1 MSWRQGLKHD
11 AAAVMELARDGD
23 AGTLRN
29 RLGEPVDVEPEY
41 VYPLLKG
48 ADLAGP
54 PRRPRLA
61 VIVTQAKIG
70 QDTRRLEAT
79 APRLWAYLRA
89 HDAAFAGRRSSIYR
103 GQPPFAM
110 FGVGPYSFSPYKV
123 AVSGLHKA
131 PSFRAV
137 GPDGGRPVMLDDTG
151 YFLPCRSPEQAAMLA
166 ALLNDPEALG
176 LVGAL
181 TFRDAK
187 RPITKALLQRIDL
200 SALAA
205 RVDRDA
211 LIARA
216 EGELGR
222 LRDGSGSRDVVTS
235 TPVP

>member
-11 AAAVMELARDGD
+11 AAAVMELARDGNS
-23 AGTLRN
+23 GTLRN
-29 RLGEPVDVEPEY
+29 RLGEDVDVEPES

-48 ADLAGP
+48 ADLVG
-54 PRRPRLA
+54 PRRRPGRA

-70 QDTRRLEAT
+70 QDTRHLEET

-89 HDAAFAGRRSSIYR
+89 HAAAFDGRRSSIYR

-110 FGVGPYSFSPYKV
+110 FGVGPYSFAPYKV

-131 PSFRAV
+131 PAFRVV
-137 GPDGGRPVMLDDTG
+137 GPEGGRPVMLDDTG

-176 LVGAL
+176 LVDAL
-181 TFRDAK
+181 IFRDAK

-216 EGELGR
+216 EVDLDR
-222 LRDGSGSRDVVTS
+222 LRDETASPDLVA
-235 TPVP
+235 PIPAP